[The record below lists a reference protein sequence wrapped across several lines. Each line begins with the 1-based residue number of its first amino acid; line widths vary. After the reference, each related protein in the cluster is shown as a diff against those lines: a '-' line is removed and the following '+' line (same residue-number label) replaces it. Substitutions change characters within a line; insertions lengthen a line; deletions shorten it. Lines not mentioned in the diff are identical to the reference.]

1 MGTQRKII
9 HCDCDCFYAAIE
21 ERDRP
26 ELKNQPLAVGGSADR
41 RGVLTTCNYEAR
53 AFGVHSAMPTAHA
66 YRLCP
71 DLIVLPVQM
80 QKYRDA
86 SAIIKQIFERFTDKI
101 QPLSLD
107 EAFLDVSDTRLHH
120 GSATLIAREIKR
132 LVLEEVGITISAG
145 VAPNKFLAKIA
156 SDWDKP
162 DGLTVITPDDVGAFV
177 AELPVKKIFGVGK
190 VTAKKMSRM
199 NIETC
204 ADLQAYDQVW
214 LIDNF
219 GTFGARLYDLC
230 RGIDDR
236 EVSTSGTRKSYSSE
250 RTYNHD
256 LVDAEECADALQD
269 IYEELESGIAPHLEK
284 YNIKKVFVKLKF
296 NDFTQTTAEKS
307 TASLSLEVAQGLLEV
322 ALSRKELPVRLIGL
336 GVGFMPPEQN
346 QLAMFEEQDNHVTP
360 TIN

>member
-1 MGTQRKII
+1 METQRKVI

-21 ERDRP
+21 ERDHP
-26 ELKNQPLAVGGSADR
+26 ELKNKPLAVGGSAVR

-53 AFGVHSAMPTAHA
+53 AFGIHSAMPTAQA

-71 DLIVLPVQM
+71 DLVVMPVQM

-86 SAIIKQIFERFTDKI
+86 SAIIKQIFKRFTEII

-107 EAFLDVSDTRLHH
+107 EAFLDVSDTTLHH

-132 LVLEEVGITISAG
+132 LVLKEVGITISAG

-156 SDWDKP
+156 SDWEKP
-162 DGLTVITPDDVGAFV
+162 DGLTVITPDDVDSFV
-177 AELPVKKIFGVGK
+177 ANLPVNKIFGVGK

-204 ADLQAYDQVW
+204 ADLQAYDKLW

-219 GTFGARLYDLC
+219 GTFGARLHDLC
-230 RGIDDR
+230 RGIDNR
-236 EVSTSGTRKSYSSE
+236 EVSNSGARKSYSSE

-256 LVDAEECADALQD
+256 LVDAEECVDALGV
-269 IYEELESGIAPHLEK
+269 IYEDLETGIAPHLEK
-284 YNIKKVFVKLKF
+284 YTIKKVFVKLKF

-307 TASLSLEVAQGLLEV
+307 TASLTLEVAQDLLEI

-346 QLAMFEEQDNHVTP
+346 QLPMFEEQDKYASP
-360 TIN
+360 SID